1 MRRPT
6 WKRVLLLFST
16 VILLV
21 LLWQAF
27 VWWGAKARVQS
38 AVSEVRNLQSAAQ
51 PTGSAGGIE
60 SRASPRLGAGGRSNS
75 GPQSYV
81 VPPLGI
87 PLREIYTDLKNAAAS
102 GSSNAACRLGLEL
115 MRCEVRRVARQRPP
129 RPAGEV
135 SSTLIERGARD
146 DAICEGFANQDNLEA
161 WEMLFRAALLGHR
174 PSMEVFS
181 RLPPTGLRESLT
193 RPDAVVAYYQ
203 FSVPFLEQ
211 LAGDGNLKAVEELA
225 HLYAGQSW
233 YQSLGLPG
241 PVDVNYRTAIMY
253 AEIALARNTAD
264 SSKAYFRR
272 FIAELASKISPEE
285 WAVASAQAK
294 EISEGLRDIPVPRSA
309 TSGTDRAAICQ
320 PPPG

>member
-1 MRRPT
+1 M
-6 WKRVLLLFST
+6 
-16 VILLV
+16 
-21 LLWQAF
+21 
-27 VWWGAKARVQS
+27 
-38 AVSEVRNLQSAAQ
+38 
-51 PTGSAGGIE
+51 
-60 SRASPRLGAGGRSNS
+60 
-75 GPQSYV
+75 
-81 VPPLGI
+81 
-87 PLREIYTDLKNAAAS
+87 DLKNAAAA
-102 GSSNAACRLGLEL
+102 GSSNAACRLGMEL

-135 SSTLIERGARD
+135 SATLIERGARD

-181 RLPPTGLRESLT
+181 RLPPTGLRESLA

-225 HLYAGQSW
+225 HLYAGRSW

-241 PVDVNYRTAIMY
+241 PVDVDYRTAIMH
-253 AEIALARNTAD
+253 AEIALARNTAE
-264 SSKAYFRR
+264 SAKAYFRR

-285 WAVASAQAK
+285 RAAASAQAK
-294 EISEGLRDIPVPRSA
+294 EISEGLRDIPVPPSA
-309 TSGTDRAAICQ
+309 TSGTDRASICQ
-320 PPPG
+320 PAPR